1 MFRQQLLFLVL
12 ALASV
17 FIGAFARAQDP
28 PAAKSTQWALLIA
41 AEDYQKAPKLQFT
54 VNDVRRLRET
64 LTKRGGVLESHIL
77 SLTDDGKTSTDRP
90 IKTSIESLLPEFL
103 KKPGPQD
110 TVIVFFS
117 GHGFRDKDGKLY
129 LAPLDIDPANA
140 AATGVPIEWFRG
152 LLDACPASFK
162 LLVLDACHAGSE
174 KGEDGPPSASAKDIS
189 DSFKGATGVVTIAS
203 STAEEKSRIWEFK
216 QQSLFSYWLNE
227 GLKGHSDTNADG
239 EVNVDEL
246 YDYVYSRVG
255 QTAKVRFNSPQ
266 TPVRIIGSRVPG
278 VPVVLKLVPQPLKQV
293 LSDMAEQLSATLEEN
308 QLGKVGVLEFTSLT
322 PEGEVLGANFGIL
335 GRYCGDELKQRL
347 MDRSAGKFSVLDRL
361 KMQQSLV
368 AVNFKTKDLESDSS
382 LRNLA
387 KSAGSLPAIAAG
399 MLQSRSG
406 RVVTLRCSLK
416 GTQGEKALGEVG
428 GVAVLS
434 ESEWAMTGRSVE
446 VKPDDRR
453 PEIGPGNQLVRPVE
467 DQVIARLDER
477 ANEPHPLQRQD
488 FPFRVTINVKS
499 QARKPL
505 FIGNDCFV
513 MLRNGEEYEIWIEN
527 RARQTIA
534 MRLLV
539 DGLNTLPE
547 KETDSKG
554 ISAYVIGKPVSLNE
568 ARHWAL
574 DPDAP
579 NALFNGVPTYNVKGF
594 VSETGEQGK
603 MKLFTVTD
611 ASQSLAAR
619 QKYTNNI
626 GLITAAFYTPSSG
639 GTSRAAI
646 GTAAGREQQE
656 NIKERDDVGVG
667 NLIATLHIRYV
678 DEETFRKIQP

>member
-1 MFRQQLLFLVL
+1 M
-12 ALASV
+12 
-17 FIGAFARAQDP
+17 
-28 PAAKSTQWALLIA
+28 
-41 AEDYQKAPKLQFT
+41 
-54 VNDVRRLRET
+54 N
-64 LTKRGGVLESHIL
+64 L
-77 SLTDDGKTSTDRP
+77 S
-90 IKTSIESLLPEFL
+90 EFL

-110 TVIVFFS
+110 SVIVFFS

-129 LAPLDIDPANA
+129 LAPLDIDPTNA

-239 EVNVDEL
+239 EV
-246 YDYVYSRVG
+246 
-255 QTAKVRFNSPQ
+255 
-266 TPVRIIGSRVPG
+266 
-278 VPVVLKLVPQPLKQV
+278 
-293 LSDMAEQLSATLEEN
+293 
-308 QLGKVGVLEFTSLT
+308 
-322 PEGEVLGANFGIL
+322 LGANFGIP

-387 KSAGSLPAIAAG
+387 NDLKLDLVINSYFP
-399 MLQSRSG
+399 
-406 RVVTLRCSLK
+406 LR
-416 GTQGEKALGEVG
+416 
-428 GVAVLS
+428 
-434 ESEWAMTGRSVE
+434 
-446 VKPDDRR
+446 
-453 PEIGPGNQLVRPVE
+453 
-467 DQVIARLDER
+467 
-477 ANEPHPLQRQD
+477 
-488 FPFRVTINVKS
+488 
-499 QARKPL
+499 
-505 FIGNDCFV
+505 NDCFV
-513 MLRNGEEYEIWIEN
+513 MLRNGEEYELWIEN

-554 ISAYVIGKPVSLNE
+554 IAAYVIGKPVSLNE

-579 NALFNGVPTYNVKGF
+579 NALVNGVPTYRVKGF
-594 VSETGEQGK
+594 VSAPPQAERNRK
-603 MKLFTVTD
+603 
-611 ASQSLAAR
+611 
-619 QKYTNNI
+619 
-626 GLITAAFYTPSSG
+626 
-639 GTSRAAI
+639 TSR
-646 GTAAGREQQE
+646 
-656 NIKERDDVGVG
+656 N
-667 NLIATLHIRYV
+667 ATMSGWGI
-678 DEETFRKIQP
+678 

>member
-1 MFRQQLLFLVL
+1 MINPEKDGFLTLSEIYELDLRGCELVVLSACESNLGPQQRGEG
-12 ALASV
+12 S
-17 FIGAFARAQDP
+17 
-28 PAAKSTQWALLIA
+28 WALLIA

-77 SLTDDGKTSTDRP
+77 SLTDDGKNPTDRP

-110 TVIVFFS
+110 SVIVFFS

-129 LAPLDIDPANA
+129 LAPLDIDPTNA

-152 LLDACPASFK
+152 L
-162 LLVLDACHAGSE
+162 LDACHAGSE

-322 PEGEVLGANFGIL
+322 PEGEVLGASFGIL

-361 KMQQSLV
+361 KMQQSLA

-387 KSAGSLPAIAAG
+387 NDLKLDLVINSYFP
-399 MLQSRSG
+399 
-406 RVVTLRCSLK
+406 LR
-416 GTQGEKALGEVG
+416 
-428 GVAVLS
+428 
-434 ESEWAMTGRSVE
+434 
-446 VKPDDRR
+446 
-453 PEIGPGNQLVRPVE
+453 
-467 DQVIARLDER
+467 
-477 ANEPHPLQRQD
+477 
-488 FPFRVTINVKS
+488 
-499 QARKPL
+499 
-505 FIGNDCFV
+505 NDCFV
-513 MLRNGEEYEIWIEN
+513 MLRNGEEYELWIEN

-554 ISAYVIGKPVSLNE
+554 IAAYVIGKPVSLNE

-579 NALFNGVPTYNVKGF
+579 NALFNGVPTYRVKGF
-594 VSETGEQGK
+594 VSAPPQAERNRK
-603 MKLFTVTD
+603 
-611 ASQSLAAR
+611 
-619 QKYTNNI
+619 
-626 GLITAAFYTPSSG
+626 
-639 GTSRAAI
+639 TSR
-646 GTAAGREQQE
+646 
-656 NIKERDDVGVG
+656 N
-667 NLIATLHIRYV
+667 ATMSGWGI
-678 DEETFRKIQP
+678 